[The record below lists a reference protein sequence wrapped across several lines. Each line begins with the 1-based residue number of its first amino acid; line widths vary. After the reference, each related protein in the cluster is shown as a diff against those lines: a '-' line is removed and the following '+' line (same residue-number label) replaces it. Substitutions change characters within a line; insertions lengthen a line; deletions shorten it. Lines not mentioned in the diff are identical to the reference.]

1 VSVAAVAVL
10 YLLLHGVGEQKNQ
23 TRFVSHTCMI
33 NISSGS
39 DWTSRNK
46 EVAMVAKKPLTG
58 YTS

>member
-1 VSVAAVAVL
+1 
-10 YLLLHGVGEQKNQ
+10 
-23 TRFVSHTCMI
+23 MM

-58 YTS
+58 YTR